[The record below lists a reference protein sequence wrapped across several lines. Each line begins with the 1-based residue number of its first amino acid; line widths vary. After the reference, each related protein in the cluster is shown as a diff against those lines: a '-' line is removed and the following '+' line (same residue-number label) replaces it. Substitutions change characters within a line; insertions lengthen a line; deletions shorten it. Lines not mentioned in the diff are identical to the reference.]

1 MCLLQVVVSNA
12 VSEIDCEP
20 CYGQGAGFSETQLA
34 SGTTDD
40 ISENLSSKERPSLEK
55 NQTSS
60 DDVPSSTLKNTVS
73 RHEIFL
79 QLPKSDLCN
88 LCRILAHEG

>member
-1 MCLLQVVVSNA
+1 MCLLQVVVSNT

-20 CYGQGAGFSETQLA
+20 CFGQGVGFSETQLA

-40 ISENLSSKERPSLEK
+40 ISENLSPKQRPNLEK
-55 NQTSS
+55 NQKSS
-60 DDVPSSTLKNTVS
+60 DDVPSSSLKNTVN

-79 QLPKSDLCN
+79 QLPKSDLFN